1 MKIYHYRYD
10 TAEYTH
16 TTEAR
21 LDPLEKKPLVPA
33 NATTTSPPDTG
44 SDEVAVWNGESWSVE
59 EDHRGQT
66 AYRGWEVAG
75 VVDYI
80 GPILDGHS
88 LVQADK
94 PQSVLDAERIQE
106 IKGELSALD
115 RWLPRSVED
124 IIEAEEALGMASSD
138 TELITYDKLSAENRD
153 RLAQKLALRAELSA
167 L

>member
-1 MKIYHYRYD
+1 MQIYHYQLV
-10 TAEYTH
+10 TGEYTH
-16 TTEAR
+16 TTEAM
-21 LDPLEKKPLVPA
+21 LDPLDGNALIPA

-44 SDEVAVWNGESWSVE
+44 ADEVAVWNGESWSAE

-66 AYRGWEVAG
+66 VYRGWEVVG
-75 VVDYI
+75 VVDHI

-124 IIEAEEALGMASSD
+124 IIEAEEAWGMASSE
-138 TELITYDKLSAENRD
+138 TELTTYDKLSAENRD
-153 RLAQKLALRAELSA
+153 RLAQKRALRAELSA